1 MPRQPIGKIAA
12 LESNPTT
19 ITHFTFWTKP
29 ELRLSPFDI
38 VKVEHVGG
46 SFTFGQVEEI
56 SHATDAASFLSSFI
70 SNDFGDALL
79 EPPTERVGMNYV
91 KAKVLWNSK
100 GVFLPVHD
108 GKPVFLASEDE
119 IATALG
125 FDKVRN
131 QVVCGFAEMYSD
143 IEEEKTSI
151 PVPLDRDFLIGPE
164 GAHLNISG
172 ISGLAAKTSYATFL
186 VKSLTE
192 ALAKAKPEEEAGTA
206 AFILLNV
213 KGKDLLAL
221 DEMTSDADVGKTKD
235 AYEKLGLSPKPLSNV
250 HYFYPAAATRGG
262 IGVSRPSTFLPEAK
276 VQEQM
281 ERGTAKIF
289 KFTAKDDL
297 RSIDLLFSDVDDPQ
311 QTIAAIV
318 DAILVER
325 EKEEN
330 GRQPYLETSDWAAL
344 RESVKARTEAG
355 ARGGDNS
362 IPVMSWRRFYRFLTL
377 QLDRSGVFASAVKPG
392 QNECRLANEILEI
405 KPNDVFVVDVARE
418 TESTQ
423 AFVFGTVMREVL
435 KLQNGEYDGQRQSDE
450 RRPDRIVII
459 VDEMNKYCSKDAAK
473 NSPILA
479 QVLEITERGR
489 SLGVVLFGAEQ
500 FRSAI
505 HERVTGNCAT
515 KAYGRTNSV
524 ELAKKD
530 YGSLNAIQKDILMRL
545 DPGEYI
551 VEHPVLR
558 APIRIRFPK
567 PIYRQYK

>member
-1 MPRQPIGKIAA
+1 MSKQPIGKIAA

-38 VKVEHVGG
+38 VKVEHVGD

-56 SHATDAASFLSSFI
+56 SHATDAASFLSAFI

-79 EPPTERVGMNYV
+79 EAPTERVGMNFV

-108 GKPVFLASEDE
+108 GKPVFLASEGE
-119 IATALG
+119 IAKALG

-131 QVVCGFAEMYSD
+131 QVVCGMAEMYSD
-143 IEEEKTSI
+143 IELEKKAI

-186 VKSLTE
+186 IKSLTE
-192 ALAKAKPEEEAGTA
+192 ALATANPEEGAGTA

-221 DEMTSDADVGKTKD
+221 DEMTSDADVEKTKA
-235 AYEKLGLSPKPLSNV
+235 AYGTLGLSPEPLSNV
-250 HYFYPAAATRGG
+250 RYFYPAAKNTGG
-262 IGVSRPSTFLPEAK
+262 GQTRPSTFLSEDK
-276 VQEQM
+276 VREQM
-281 ERGTAKIF
+281 ERGRAKIF

-318 DAILVER
+318 DAILVEQ
-325 EKEEN
+325 EKAEN
-330 GRQPYLETSDWAAL
+330 GKETYLNTSEWGTL
-344 RESVKARTEAG
+344 RDSVKDRTGAG
-355 ARGGDNS
+355 AQGGDSS
-362 IPVMSWRRFYRFLTL
+362 IPVMSWRRFYRLLTL
-377 QLDRSGVFASAVKPG
+377 QLDRSGVFASGIKSG
-392 QNECRLANEILEI
+392 QHECRLANEILEI

-423 AFVFGTVMREVL
+423 AFVFGNVMREVL
-435 KLQNGEYDGQRQSDE
+435 KLQNGEYDGLRQSDVQ
-450 RRPDRIVII
+450 RPDRIVII

-530 YGSLNAIQKDILMRL
+530 YGSLNAVQKDILMRL

-551 VEHPVLR
+551 IEHPVLR